1 MIQGEIDKASQIF
14 ENAMKENDVYNI
26 VESGTEEQKMSM
38 LQPANHELGCII
50 FNYIKCNAIKNG
62 HMSIVAEG
70 YQTGGLQ

>member
-14 ENAMKENDVYNI
+14 DNALKENDIYTI
-26 VESGTEEQKMSM
+26 VESGTEEQKMSI
-38 LQPANHELGCII
+38 LQPANFELACIL

-62 HMSIVAEG
+62 HLSIVAEG